1 MFRGD
6 VPASERVG
14 GKSMK
19 WPLVLALSGFGLV
32 MGIATVFV
40 IPPNLEP
47 LFWLAI
53 FVVCA
58 VVIAR
63 VATGR
68 FFLHG
73 LLVSLVNSIW
83 ITTAHV
89 IFFDTYLA
97 NHPQEAA
104 MSASMPLGDHPK
116 LLMTIM
122 GPIIGAVSGVVL
134 GLFAV
139 VAAWLLG
146 RRAHRV

>member
-1 MFRGD
+1 
-6 VPASERVG
+6 
-14 GKSMK
+14 
-19 WPLVLALSGFGLV
+19 VLALSGFGLV

-63 VATGR
+63 AASGR